1 MGFSENGG
9 KKKTKS
15 INCAKMIKDSKFN
28 WSLLKGLQS
37 HSLFYLNGKVPVSLK
52 EKKGLPLASAET
64 GLFPHKVQSIVE
76 ISFIFSIGYFL

>member
-1 MGFSENGG
+1 MEE

-37 HSLFYLNGKVPVSLK
+37 HSLFYLNGKVPASLK
-52 EKKGLPLASAET
+52 EKRGLPLASAET
-64 GLFPHKVQSIVE
+64 GFFPHKVQNIVE